1 MPGMA
6 HEDDDF
12 VFEDFARMRLHHA
25 EKHGDAEK
33 KDEPEKKDET

>member
-6 HEDDDF
+6 NEDDDF

-25 EKHGDAEK
+25 EK
-33 KDEPEKKDET
+33 KDET